1 MRFAYLIPIL
11 KKRSSGTIVIIPDTS
26 PNAYGEWPVETPTI
40 DAVSLDNSKIVVDLA
55 TDNGTPKYW
64 GNGYLMAANAIWPP
78 ADIFDPLRFQFKRGG
93 DNNAFDPPGWEPPMD
108 WPRFRASGMKQ
119 YQGIFNNH
127 WDPGVTAWGANK
139 IDALLNTIKHYKSLG
154 QEFTIDLVN
163 EPEQSMTVSYDI
175 YGNRYPGYMWESW
188 MSETDYMSNYFTYT
202 DDLVAAVL
210 AFDPNIKITGPD
222 LGHYEDDKIKLFIDH
237 YAARG
242 WLANTIISWHPLL
255 NPPDEP
261 QNPESAT
268 LYQQYQSVRDYCTLH
283 GYPQPMIALQEVVKE
298 MPDVGSGVAEAP
310 SYEVSTHLNY
320 FSAAERMK
328 VRMAKAIWTGQLQA
342 GIGTPAN
349 VRGDRQAANYIWTF
363 ETPSDQTES
372 YPPSSRVSRPRGLW
386 WLYKSYADMSG
397 KMVTVYRNQNI
408 DGLASVDSSLGK
420 ALIIVGPK
428 ENVSNG
434 STTVKVNNIPD
445 WLKSG
450 GNVNVKIE
458 HIPTTYDPLLSLT
471 VVTTTSI
478 AVAGDNSISIPVT
491 IPSTSAYR
499 ITLGSDV
506 QAPPEVG
513 VSDNE
518 TLILGTTKY
527 VTYANNHF
535 ANGSF
540 RNNNTTILYAT
551 ARTNTTTG
559 SIVSRQW
566 MQASGPTTVAMYGTD
581 SYRNIVT
588 IPPIEGVWGFD
599 FTATDNLGQ
608 STTKRVT
615 ITTVA
620 PPGYHTKKYY
630 SCHYMV
636 ALDGFGR
643 NAVDFVTRLKAA
655 GYNLIWAHCEFN
667 DSTEYD
673 QYKTK
678 IDELFAA
685 AASVGGIEIIPGTA
699 GFTPV
704 NLQVKFIIDMWN
716 KPALLHVNGRRVFAA
731 YDYRKNYLTE
741 VMEVLQRSL
750 HGVIGGDENYST
762 NFWYHLDM
770 WAHSYYPYPN
780 GSGGWVGED
789 TGGNSFAFAESDVT
803 HIYEDKPN
811 VSGLINFSVGEG
823 FPSPYSNTEIL
834 NRVRN
839 TNAYITA
846 ASLARF
852 KYAIVGISKFYTNK
866 DVSFQDFS
874 FRGSALLWQDIIDLP
889 PSQRPQGVCDVTAN
903 DFKERSYVSP
913 LANPPVNGYHLQ
925 PEFANDPAMP
935 LAILDHSG
943 MQAFDRPFATAY
955 LTNQTAVTITT
966 EKMFCQYWLHLPG
979 TVGTSTIPAELVGL
993 VTQTQWDASIYSVTG
1008 FAAINEWLEA
1018 TLDGV
1023 PVIPGYGKIMMSA
1036 HLTAPGYLK
1045 INGTMSSLMSAGIAY
1060 FEITAVLGTPTF
1072 SIIETDGTTVRMTG
1086 SGKQAIV
1093 NSSYP
1098 GGGNYLSHEIEI
1110 VA

>member
-11 KKRSSGTIVIIPDTS
+11 KKRFAGVVTAITGGD
-26 PNAYGEWPVETPTI
+26 AYGEWPVEVPTI
-40 DAVSLDNSKIVVDLA
+40 AEVSTDNLKVEVDLA
-55 TDNGTPKYW
+55 TDNGVPKYW

-78 ADIFDPLRFQFKRGG
+78 ADIFDPLKFKFKRGG

-119 YQGIFNNH
+119 YHGIFNNH
-127 WDPGVTAWGANK
+127 WDPNITAWGATREEAIK
-139 IDALLNTIKHYKSLG
+139 NTIKHYKSLG

-163 EPEQSMTVSYDI
+163 EPEQSMTVTYI
-175 YGNRYPGYMWESW
+175 NGVRYPGYMWETG
-188 MSETDYMSNYFTYT
+188 MSETDYMSNYFAYS
-202 DDLVAAVL
+202 DPLLEAV
-210 AFDPNIKITGPD
+210 FSVDPTIRFTGPD

-237 YAARG
+237 YAAKG
-242 WLANTIISWHPLL
+242 WLDRVVLSWHPLL

-261 QNPESAT
+261 QNPETVT
-268 LYQQYQSVRDYCTLH
+268 LYQQYKSVRDYCTLH
-283 GYPQPMIALQEVVKE
+283 GYPQPEIALQEVVKE
-298 MPDVGSGVAEAP
+298 APDVGSGVAEGP

-328 VRMAKAIWTGQLQA
+328 VRTAKAIWTGQLQA

-363 ETPSDQTES
+363 ETPADQTEA

-386 WLYKSYADMSG
+386 WLYKSYADLSG
-397 KMVTVYRNQNI
+397 KMVTFYRNQNI
-408 DGLASVDSSLGK
+408 DGVASADSALGK

-499 ITLGSDV
+499 ITLGNDV
-506 QAPPEVG
+506 QTPPEVG

-518 TLILGTTKY
+518 TLLLGTTKY

-540 RNNNTTILYAT
+540 RNNNTTILYGS
-551 ARTNTTTG
+551 ARSNTSTG

-566 MQASGPTTVAMYGTD
+566 TQVSGPATATMYGAN

-588 IPPIEGVWGFD
+588 FPNVPGTYVFR

-608 STTKRVT
+608 SSYKDLT
-615 ITTVA
+615 ITTIA
-620 PPGYHTKKYY
+620 QPGYYTKKYY

-655 GYNLIWAHCEFN
+655 GYNLIWLHADDYTSAE
-667 DSTEYD
+667 
-673 QYKTK
+673 KTK
-678 IDELFAA
+678 MDEIFAA
-685 AASVGGIEIIPGTA
+685 AATVGGIEVIPGAA
-699 GFTPV
+699 GFVSV
-704 NLQVKFIIDMWN
+704 NKQVQLIIDMWN
-716 KPALLHVNGRRVFAA
+716 HPALLKVNNRKVFAA

-741 VMEVLQRSL
+741 VMQVLQQSL
-750 HGVIGGDENYST
+750 TGVIGGNPDYST

-770 WAHSYYPYPN
+770 WAHSYYPYPD
-780 GSGGWVGED
+780 GSGGWIGED
-789 TGGNSFAFAESDVT
+789 TGGNGWALAESDVT
-803 HIYEDKPN
+803 HIYENKPN
-811 VSGLINFSVGEG
+811 LSGLINFAVDEG
-823 FPSPYSNTEIL
+823 FPSPYSNDTIKQ
-834 NRVRN
+834 RIID
-839 TNAYITA
+839 TNERIRT

-852 KYAIVGISKFYTNK
+852 KYATGGVSAFYA
-866 DVSFQDFS
+866 
-874 FRGSALLWQDIIDLP
+874 SASYEDLGFAGLAAIWQDIINLAPAD
-889 PSQRPQGVCDVTAN
+889 RPQNMADITAN
-903 DFKERSYVSP
+903 DFVELSYISP
-913 LANPPVNGYHLQ
+913 LSIAPTNGKSYYPALGSGYFLGANTRLVT
-925 PEFANDPAMP
+925 
-935 LAILDHSG
+935 LDHSG
-943 MQAFDRPFATAY
+943 MQAFCKPFINAY
-955 LTNQTAVTITT
+955 LNNQSSVTITT

-979 TVGTSTIPAELVGL
+979 TVGTATIPAELVGY
-993 VTQTQWDASIYSVTG
+993 VDQTTWDSWVYSVSG
-1008 FAAINEWLEA
+1008 FAAVKNWLEA

-1023 PVIPGYGKIMMSA
+1023 PVIPGYGKIRMAA

-1045 INGTMSSLMSAGIAY
+1045 INNTMSSLMSAGIAY
-1060 FEITAVLGTPTF
+1060 FDIPAVLGQPVY
-1072 SIIETDGTTVRMTG
+1072 SIIGADGTTVRMTG
-1086 SGKQAIV
+1086 LGKLPITEDP
-1093 NSSYP
+1093 YP
-1098 GGGNYLSHEIEI
+1098 GGGNYLSHEI
-1110 VA
+1110 VTVV